1 MLLKRKKEGSI
12 LSFLVVSFGS
22 FFAVFMLII
31 SLFSFYQVKHQNDA
45 LFDYQLK
52 TSAQAIETVL
62 KIYPLEDDE
71 NTTHMIVDKILTSFL
86 NIKNYNNSVGFIVY
100 DRKNNKLILK
110 TSNLPIFHKNYQGI
124 TSTTGFEWVYTDDDG
139 NQKHWYTYTLET
151 ENGNI
156 ITVFANNAVKD
167 KISRQIILK
176 FAILLAA
183 TYIILI
189 AFIYYILK
197 TALQPL
203 ERINRRVSKINP
215 RKNEKLDED
224 VVPYE
229 VKPVVEQINSL
240 IEKFHQILEREKRFS
255 GDAAHELKTP
265 VAGIKT
271 LVEIALESDDIDEIK
286 QKLERV
292 KSSANRYSHIID
304 QLLTFNRIQPNEQIV
319 FAKKL
324 MINKVLETF
333 IADNAI
339 KAIEKDIEISFFPC
353 EQKLWCYSN
362 DYLLGILF
370 KNLISNA
377 IKYTQNGG
385 HVEVYSYQENE
396 EIVVEIK
403 DNGIGVPPEN
413 IDRIFD
419 RFYRETGTGEEGSG
433 LGLAIVTEIVRLH
446 NGKIFAKNNPDKGI
460 TVTVRIPIEHNNIVV
475 EDENL
480 QDNLK

>member
-12 LSFLVVSFGS
+12 LSFLVVSFAS

-31 SLFSFYQVKHQNDA
+31 SLFSFYQVKHQNDV

-52 TSAQAIETVL
+52 ISAQAIETVL

-71 NTTHMIVDKILTSFL
+71 NTTHMIVDKISTSFL

-167 KISRQIILK
+167 KISRQIILR

-197 TALQPL
+197 TALHPL
-203 ERINRRVSKINP
+203 ERINKRVAKINP

-224 VVPYE
+224 IVPYE
-229 VKPVVEQINSL
+229 IKPVV
-240 IEKFHQILEREKRFS
+240 
-255 GDAAHELKTP
+255 A
-265 VAGIKT
+265 
-271 LVEIALESDDIDEIK
+271 
-286 QKLERV
+286 
-292 KSSANRYSHIID
+292 D
-304 QLLTFNRIQPNEQIV
+304 QLL
-319 FAKKL
+319 
-324 MINKVLETF
+324 
-333 IADNAI
+333 D
-339 KAIEKDIEISFFPC
+339 
-353 EQKLWCYSN
+353 
-362 DYLLGILF
+362 
-370 KNLISNA
+370 
-377 IKYTQNGG
+377 
-385 HVEVYSYQENE
+385 
-396 EIVVEIK
+396 
-403 DNGIGVPPEN
+403 
-413 IDRIFD
+413 
-419 RFYRETGTGEEGSG
+419 
-433 LGLAIVTEIVRLH
+433 
-446 NGKIFAKNNPDKGI
+446 
-460 TVTVRIPIEHNNIVV
+460 
-475 EDENL
+475 
-480 QDNLK
+480 

>member
-12 LSFLVVSFGS
+12 LSFLIVSFAS
-22 FFAVFMLII
+22 FFAIFMLVI
-31 SLFSFYQVKHQNDA
+31 SLFSFYQVKRQNHD

-62 KIYPLEDDE
+62 KIHPLEDDE
-71 NTTHMIVDKILTSFL
+71 NTTHMIVDKISTSFL
-86 NIKNYNNSVGFIVY
+86 NIKNYNESIGFTVY
-100 DRKNNKLILK
+100 DRKHQKLILK
-110 TSNLPIFHKNYQGI
+110 TSNLPVFHKDYEGI
-124 TSTTGFEWVYTDDDG
+124 TSTTGFEWLYTDEDG
-139 NQKHWYTYTLET
+139 NQKHWYTYNLKTDD
-151 ENGNI
+151 GNF

-167 KISRQIILK
+167 KISRQIILE
-176 FAILLAA
+176 FAILLAS

-189 AFIYYILK
+189 AFTYYILH
-197 TALQPL
+197 TALRPL
-203 ERINRRVSKINP
+203 ERINKRVSKINP
-215 RKNEKLDED
+215 RNNEKLDED

-229 VKPVVEQINSL
+229 IKPVVEQINFL

-265 VAGIKT
+265 IAGIKT
-271 LVEIALESDDIDEIK
+271 LIEIALESDNIDEIK
-286 QKLERV
+286 QKLEKV
-292 KSSANRYSHIID
+292 KSSANKYSHIID

-324 MINKVLETF
+324 MINTVLETL

-339 KAIEKDIEISFFPC
+339 KAIEKDIEISFHPC

-370 KNLISNA
+370 NNLISNS
-377 IKYTQNGG
+377 IKYTENSGL
-385 HVEVYSYQENE
+385 VEVHCRQENN

-403 DNGIGVPPEN
+403 DNGIGVPSSN

-446 NGKIFAKNNPDKGI
+446 NGKISAKNNTNKGI
-460 TVTVRIPIEHNNIVV
+460 TVIVKIPIDNIQ
-475 EDENL
+475 DE
-480 QDNLK
+480 

>member
-1 MLLKRKKEGSI
+1 MLFQKKKEGSI
-12 LSFLVVSFGS
+12 LSFLVVSFAS
-22 FFAVFMLII
+22 FFAVFMLVI
-31 SLFSFYQVKHQNDA
+31 SIFSFYQVKHQNDA

-52 TSAQAIETVL
+52 TAAQVIETVL

-71 NTTHMIVDKILTSFL
+71 NTTHMIVNKISTSFL
-86 NIKNYNNSVGFIVY
+86 NIKNYNESVGFIVY
-100 DRKNNKLILK
+100 DRKDKKLLLK
-110 TSNLPIFHKNYQGI
+110 TSNLPIFHKNYDGI

-139 NQKHWYTYTLET
+139 NQKHWYTYTLKT
-151 ENGNI
+151 DNGDL

-167 KISRQIILK
+167 KISRQIIFK
-176 FAILLAA
+176 FAILLAS

-197 TALQPL
+197 TALHPL
-203 ERINRRVSKINP
+203 ERINRRVARINP
-215 RKNEKLDED
+215 RKNEKLKED
-224 VVPYE
+224 VIPYE
-229 VKPVVEQINSL
+229 IKSIVEQINTL
-240 IEKFHQILEREKRFS
+240 IEKFNQTLEREKRFS

-271 LVEIALESDDIDEIK
+271 LVEIALASDDIDEIK
-286 QKLERV
+286 QKLE
-292 KSSANRYSHIID
+292 KIKGSSNRYSRIID
-304 QLLTFNRIQPNEQIV
+304 QLLTLSRIQPNEQIT
-319 FAKKL
+319 FGKKL

-339 KAIEKDIEISFFPC
+339 KAIEKDIEISFHPC
-353 EQKLWCYSN
+353 EQELYCYSN

-385 HVEVYSYQENE
+385 LVEIYSYE
-396 EIVVEIK
+396 EDNCIVVEIK

-419 RFYRETGTGEEGSG
+419 RFYRETGTNQEGSG

-446 NGKIFAKNNPDKGI
+446 HGKVFAKNNTDQKGI
-460 TVTVRIPIEHNNIVV
+460 TVTVKIPMDQKQ
-475 EDENL
+475 ED
-480 QDNLK
+480 

>member
-1 MLLKRKKEGSI
+1 MFSKKKKESSI
-12 LSFLVVSFGS
+12 LSFLVVSFAS
-22 FFAVFMLII
+22 FFAIFMLII
-31 SLFSFYQVKHQNDA
+31 SIFSFYQVKNQNDT

-52 TSAQAIETVL
+52 TAAQVIETIL

-71 NTTHMIVDKILTSFL
+71 STTYMIVNEISTSFL
-86 NIKNYNNSVGFIVY
+86 NIKNYNESVGFIVY
-100 DRKNNKLILK
+100 DRKHKNLLLK
-110 TSNLPIFHKNYQGI
+110 TSNLPVFHKDYEGI

-139 NQKHWYTYTLET
+139 NQKHWYTYTLQT
-151 ENGNI
+151 DNGEV

-176 FAILLAA
+176 FAILLAS

-197 TALQPL
+197 TALHPL
-203 ERINRRVSKINP
+203 ERINRRVAKINP
-215 RKNEKLDED
+215 RRNEKLNED
-224 VVPYE
+224 IIPYE
-229 VKPVVEQINSL
+229 IKSIVEQINTL
-240 IEKFHQILEREKRFS
+240 IEKFHQTLEREKRFS

-265 VAGIKT
+265 IAGVKT
-271 LVEIALESDDIDEIK
+271 LVEIALASDNIDEIK
-286 QKLERV
+286 QKLEKI
-292 KSSANRYSHIID
+292 KSSTNRYSRIID
-304 QLLTFNRIQPNEQIV
+304 QLLTLSRIQPNEQIT
-319 FAKKL
+319 FGKKL

-339 KAIEKDIEISFFPC
+339 KAIEKDIEIAFYPC
-353 EQKLWCYSN
+353 EEQLYCYSN

-385 HVEVYSYQENE
+385 LVEIHSYQEE
-396 EIVVEIK
+396 DEIVVEIK

-413 IDRIFD
+413 IKRIFD
-419 RFYRETGTGEEGSG
+419 RFYRETGTGQEGSG

-446 NGKIFAKNNPDKGI
+446 HGEIFATNNTDQQGI
-460 TVTVRIPIEHNNIVV
+460 TVTVKIPMDYNA
-475 EDENL
+475 ED
-480 QDNLK
+480 